1 MLNSVKII
9 LTFTLS
15 DGQLFSG
22 YQMYS
27 SYNGYNSLTE
37 IEEELPVVADK
48 YFKGTRLLFFC
59 SVLSLDKNY
68 HNDYL
73 ALSRLSNFGQPCS
86 LKEVLKAKF
95 LLPSFFDF
103 CQFNQYLHGD
113 DICECSVHWRKD

>member
-59 SVLSLDKNY
+59 SVFFALSLDKNY
-68 HNDYL
+68 HND
-73 ALSRLSNFGQPCS
+73 
-86 LKEVLKAKF
+86 
-95 LLPSFFDF
+95 
-103 CQFNQYLHGD
+103 
-113 DICECSVHWRKD
+113 

>member
-48 YFKGTRLLFFC
+48 YFKGTRLLFFAPF
-59 SVLSLDKNY
+59 SLLY
-68 HNDYL
+68 H
-73 ALSRLSNFGQPCS
+73 STRITIIIT
-86 LKEVLKAKF
+86 
-95 LLPSFFDF
+95 LL
-103 CQFNQYLHGD
+103 
-113 DICECSVHWRKD
+113 